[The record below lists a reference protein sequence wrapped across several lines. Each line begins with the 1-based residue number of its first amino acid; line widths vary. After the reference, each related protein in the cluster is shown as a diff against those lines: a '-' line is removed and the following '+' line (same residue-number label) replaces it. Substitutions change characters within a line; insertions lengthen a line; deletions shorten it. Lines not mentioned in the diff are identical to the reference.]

1 MSYFQTKC
9 FFFPQENLGG
19 SIKSEDKRKII
30 KIIQNRILTEKN
42 ITNHRKES
50 IKNLLFF
57 ATFFKF

>member
-42 ITNHRKES
+42 ITNHRKFRME
-50 IKNLLFF
+50 ILPQLIQK
-57 ATFFKF
+57 TEK